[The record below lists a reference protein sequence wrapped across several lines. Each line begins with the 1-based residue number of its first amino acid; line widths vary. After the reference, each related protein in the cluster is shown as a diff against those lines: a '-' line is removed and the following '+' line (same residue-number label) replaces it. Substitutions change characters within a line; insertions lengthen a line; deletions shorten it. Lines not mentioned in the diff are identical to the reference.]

1 MELER
6 GKKCADAQMLVPSH
20 ARKTQL
26 ISQAV
31 KSSFLLY
38 DGNWHCLTWSMAP
51 LLLHFRS
58 RWFVWS
64 TVWRFRFLL
73 YSGPLWVL
81 RDSEP
86 PGVARNTAKT
96 LGSLKSLTL
105 KFKAL
110 VLHNLDWAESS
121 SIIKVIYYICNH
133 WDYLYRFVGIVLF
146 SSIVM
151 LWDLQGG
158 YGWLQDEHV
167 DWDAAHKREELRF
180 CLMQD
185 FVFFPGSRLCC
196 ETHIC
201 LHLPTA
207 CFSPSNGRSNQ
218 TREICSCFI
227 DEGRG
232 LCLVLVSP
240 IDFWPCGFLSSR
252 FPKLLA
258 VSWLDIPFSMYSDTH
273 QLPCIRPCLPTS
285 HRWGET
291 CEGFSSFRPTQLV
304 AVRGYTVYVN
314 PFWRHVCIPCSVSA
328 WTLGC
333 IWGRGLIAECLDS
346 MAEKVCSSAFHIKFL
361 AFLFRI
367 QGGKLIPVLLPV
379 IICLLFMVFLRTG
392 KWIEW
397 MNESSGICFT
407 VPNVFSRCFRRKRD
421 EKGIKS
427 DEGVGFWMLLLK
439 SVCWVHWH
447 RPADLISRT
456 CRRRRAAQGNG
467 RARGTLLTSLRLEPQ
482 WCFGAMWRLQF
493 LDVFGVEVW
502 DRWITKDYLRFLCNT
517 LQLYLNYVGLIYPV
531 HCHMSSPLL

>member
-133 WDYLYRFVGIVLF
+133 WDYLYRFVGIALF

-185 FVFFPGSRLCC
+185 FVFFPDSRLCC

-314 PFWRHVCIPCSVSA
+314 PFCQIMFA
-328 WTLGC
+328 
-333 IWGRGLIAECLDS
+333 
-346 MAEKVCSSAFHIKFL
+346 FL
-361 AFLFRI
+361 ARFLLGLWGVSGAVVWL
-367 QGGKLIPVLLPV
+367 QNVWIPWLRKYALPHSTSSSWRFCFASKVENWSQFSSPWSSVCFSWYSWGPESGLSGWMNLQESVLLFPTCFQGV
-379 IICLLFMVFLRTG
+379 LDG
-392 KWIEW
+392 KG
-397 MNESSGICFT
+397 M
-407 VPNVFSRCFRRKRD
+407 KR
-421 EKGIKS
+421 G
-427 DEGVGFWMLLLK
+427 
-439 SVCWVHWH
+439 
-447 RPADLISRT
+447 
-456 CRRRRAAQGNG
+456 
-467 RARGTLLTSLRLEPQ
+467 
-482 WCFGAMWRLQF
+482 
-493 LDVFGVEVW
+493 
-502 DRWITKDYLRFLCNT
+502 
-517 LQLYLNYVGLIYPV
+517 
-531 HCHMSSPLL
+531 